1 MSLKNFMS
9 YEDAA
14 TVLGE
19 YADKVNELKSGL
31 INKQNIAMFTSEWS
45 QNLIVPQGMCTLI
58 MAAQANQ
65 SAKSLIWSYNS
76 YNGILTNLTGG
87 SETITVT
94 KNSGDNTITI
104 TNSGGVVCA
113 LVFGQEK

>member
-31 INKQNIAMFTSEWS
+31 IKFVTKTITTTDGVGQIPDLNTTNH
-45 QNLIVPQGMCTLI
+45 IVV
-58 MAAQANQ
+58 
-65 SAKSLIWSYNS
+65 SAKTTGVTVLYWDGAN
-76 YNGILTNLTGG
+76 TNWYVTLVNPSNLSIVTGERTQTYIIG
-87 SETITVT
+87 YI
-94 KNSGDNTITI
+94 D
-104 TNSGGVVCA
+104 A
-113 LVFGQEK
+113 